1 MTDRETIERLES
13 ENTALALDAIQ
24 ANTKCN
30 AAWAVVAAAREVAEG
45 LHWEAGKYDELDNLR
60 MQVSKLDEVKHNQ
73 NYATPIGKDAVAT
86 SYAKGF

>member
-13 ENTALALDAIQ
+13 ECQALALDAIK

-30 AAWAVVAAAREVAEG
+30 AAWAVVAAAREFVKSVGTEEEENWFRCLEG
-45 LHWEAGKYDELDNLR
+45 ELR
-60 MQVSKLDEVKHNQ
+60 KLDEVKHNQ
-73 NYATPIGKDAVAT
+73 NYATPIGSDAVAT